1 MSIILVQVI
10 VGGLLLGAV
19 YALFSSGLTLVWGMM
34 NIVNFAHGD
43 FVMLGMY
50 VAFVVYTLLGAGP
63 LLGAP
68 IAALVLATVGVIVYF
83 GLIREI
89 MKGPMLAQILG
100 TFGLALLLRYSVFW
114 WFGSNFLTLPEN
126 IVGGTYD
133 VLGLRIQASRLLAG
147 AVALVVTL
155 GLHLLLTRTSLGS
168 KMLAVA
174 EDSTA
179 AQLMGIRPD
188 TMQAIAWAIAAGATG
203 IAGAL
208 IATFF
213 YIVPTV
219 GETLGIVAFV
229 TVSLGG
235 FGSVPGALMAGL
247 LIGVIESLSGYLIGA
262 VYKDMVVYSL
272 FLGFLWFRPQGLLGK
287 IVMRRLLWPSVVLAL
302 VIAYPLLFATPFQQ
316 RLGALVLLYAIAASA
331 WNIVGGYAGQVSVG
345 HVVFFGCG
353 AYAAMAAYTHFA
365 IFAAGRHSR
374 RHRRKRGD
382 RGRHRGADVAAVR
395 PLFQH
400 GHHRGRRIGP
410 ADRHQYRLSR
420 RRRRP

>member
-1 MSIILVQVI
+1 MSSILVQVI

-19 YALFSSGLTLVWGMM
+19 YALFSSGLTLIWGMM

-50 VAFVVYTLLGAGP
+50 VAYVVYTLLGAGP

-68 IAALVLATVGVIVYF
+68 LAMLVLATLGIVVYF
-83 GLIREI
+83 ALIREI

-114 WFGSNFLTLPEN
+114 WFGANFLSLPQD
-126 IVGGTYD
+126 IVGGTF
-133 VLGLRIQASRLLAG
+133 VIGSLRIEASRLLAG
-147 AVALVVTL
+147 VVALLVTL

-203 IAGAL
+203 LAGAL

-219 GETLGIVAFV
+219 GETLSIVAFV

-235 FGSVPGALMAGL
+235 FGSVPGALVAGL
-247 LIGVIESLSGYLIGA
+247 LIGVIESLSGYYIGA
-262 VYKDMVVYSL
+262 VYKDIVVYSL
-272 FLGFLWFRPQGLLGK
+272 FLGFLWFRPQGLMGK
-287 IVMRRLLWPSVVLAL
+287 
-302 VIAYPLLFATPFQQ
+302 T
-316 RLGALVLLYAIAASA
+316 
-331 WNIVGGYAGQVSVG
+331 
-345 HVVFFGCG
+345 
-353 AYAAMAAYTHFA
+353 
-365 IFAAGRHSR
+365 
-374 RHRRKRGD
+374 
-382 RGRHRGADVAAVR
+382 
-395 PLFQH
+395 
-400 GHHRGRRIGP
+400 
-410 ADRHQYRLSR
+410 
-420 RRRRP
+420 

>member
-1 MSIILVQVI
+1 MSFVLVQVI

-34 NIVNFAHGD
+34 NVVNFAHGD

-50 VAFVVYTLLGAGP
+50 VALMVYTLLGGGP

-68 IAALVLATVGVIVYF
+68 LAIVLLATLGIIVYF
-83 GLIREI
+83 GLIRDV

-114 WFGSNFLTLPEN
+114 WFGANFNTLPAN
-126 IVGGTYD
+126 LVGGTID
-133 VLGLRIQASRLLAG
+133 LFGIRIEASRLLAG
-147 AVALVVTL
+147 VVALLVTL

-168 KMLAVA
+168 KMLAVS

-188 TMQAIAWAIAAGATG
+188 SMQAIAWGIAAGATG
-203 IAGAL
+203 LAGAL

-235 FGSVPGALMAGL
+235 FGSVPGALVAGL
-247 LIGVIESLSGYLIGA
+247 LIGVIDSMSAYLIGA
-262 VYKDMVVYSL
+262 VYKDIVVYTL
-272 FLGFLWFRPQGLLGK
+272 FLGFLWFRPQGLMGK
-287 IVMRRLLWPSVVLAL
+287 L
-302 VIAYPLLFATPFQQ
+302 
-316 RLGALVLLYAIAASA
+316 
-331 WNIVGGYAGQVSVG
+331 
-345 HVVFFGCG
+345 
-353 AYAAMAAYTHFA
+353 
-365 IFAAGRHSR
+365 
-374 RHRRKRGD
+374 
-382 RGRHRGADVAAVR
+382 
-395 PLFQH
+395 
-400 GHHRGRRIGP
+400 
-410 ADRHQYRLSR
+410 
-420 RRRRP
+420 

>member
-1 MSIILVQVI
+1 MSFVLVQVI

-50 VAFVVYTLLGAGP
+50 VAYVVYTLMGGGP
-63 LLGAP
+63 ILGAP
-68 IAALVLATVGVIVYF
+68 LATLVLATVGVVVYF
-83 GLIREI
+83 ALIRGI

-114 WFGSNFLTLPEN
+114 WFGSNFLSMPQD
-126 IVGGTYD
+126 IVGGTYAFA
-133 VLGLRIQASRLLAG
+133 GLRVEASRLLAG
-147 AVALVVTL
+147 VVALLVTL

-174 EDSTA
+174 EDQTA

-203 IAGAL
+203 LAGAL
-208 IATFF
+208 IANFF

-219 GETLGIVAFV
+219 GETLSIVAFV

-235 FGSVPGALMAGL
+235 FGSVPGALVAGL

-262 VYKDMVVYSL
+262 IYKDIIVYVL
-272 FLGFLWFRPQGLLGK
+272 FLFFLWFRPQGLMGK
-287 IVMRRLLWPSVVLAL
+287 S
-302 VIAYPLLFATPFQQ
+302 
-316 RLGALVLLYAIAASA
+316 
-331 WNIVGGYAGQVSVG
+331 
-345 HVVFFGCG
+345 
-353 AYAAMAAYTHFA
+353 
-365 IFAAGRHSR
+365 
-374 RHRRKRGD
+374 
-382 RGRHRGADVAAVR
+382 
-395 PLFQH
+395 
-400 GHHRGRRIGP
+400 
-410 ADRHQYRLSR
+410 
-420 RRRRP
+420 

>member
-1 MSIILVQVI
+1 MSFVLVQVI

-50 VAFVVYTLLGAGP
+50 VAFVVYTVMGAGP

-68 IAALVLATVGVIVYF
+68 LAILLLATLGIIVYF
-83 GLIREI
+83 ALIRDI

-114 WFGSNFLTLPEN
+114 WFGANFNTLPAN
-126 IVGGTYD
+126 LVGGTIE
-133 VLGLRIQASRLLAG
+133 LFGIRIEAPRLLAG
-147 AVALVVTL
+147 VVALLVTL
-155 GLHLLLTRTSLGS
+155 GMHLLLTRTSLGS
-168 KMLAVA
+168 KMLAVS

-203 IAGAL
+203 LAGAL
-208 IATFF
+208 IATFY

-235 FGSVPGALMAGL
+235 FGSVPGALVAGL

-262 VYKDMVVYSL
+262 VYKDIVVYAL
-272 FLGFLWFRPQGLLGK
+272 FLSFLWLRPQGLMGK
-287 IVMRRLLWPSVVLAL
+287 
-302 VIAYPLLFATPFQQ
+302 T
-316 RLGALVLLYAIAASA
+316 
-331 WNIVGGYAGQVSVG
+331 
-345 HVVFFGCG
+345 
-353 AYAAMAAYTHFA
+353 
-365 IFAAGRHSR
+365 
-374 RHRRKRGD
+374 
-382 RGRHRGADVAAVR
+382 
-395 PLFQH
+395 
-400 GHHRGRRIGP
+400 
-410 ADRHQYRLSR
+410 
-420 RRRRP
+420 